1 MRSRSSRLVQGRVS
15 AYLCQC
21 GSQSGLFLSCFAPDF
36 LRQDLSQNLEL
47 THSVRIGG
55 WGWGGIASPGLGLQ
69 RQVPLHL
76 VFLHGLWRIEPR
88 SSLSPCAF
96 LVEWFLTEADLLLRR
111 KLVLVQ
117 IGFWLSLLVGMLLA
131 SSKQRRGSF

>member
-1 MRSRSSRLVQGRVS
+1 MRSPSSRLVQGRVS

-21 GSQSGLFLSCFAPDF
+21 GSQSGLFLSCFAPGF
-36 LRQDLSQNLEL
+36 FETGSLPEPGAHQCCENSW
-47 THSVRIGG
+47 SASPCGG
-55 WGWGGIASPGLGLQ
+55 WRWGGIASPGLDLQ

-76 VFLHGLWRIEPR
+76 AFLHGLWRIEPR

-96 LVEWFLTEADLLLRR
+96 LVEWFLMEADLLLRR

-117 IGFWLSLLVGMLLA
+117 IGFRL
-131 SSKQRRGSF
+131 